1 MDDFSSSLSEVSFN
15 INEEITWLEGLLLV
29 AKLFYNLFEDLVNR
43 DRITADEVEKL
54 KTREYTKNY
63 SIQQITRL
71 LQIMELIC
79 KKNGIYQRKPY

>member
-15 INEEITWLEGLLLV
+15 INEEFTWLEGLLLV